1 MVGALLCGCSHED
14 ISRALARGSDVEL
27 DGSYR
32 GWQAAPAC
40 GLCLE
45 EVYF

>member
-1 MVGALLCGCSHED
+1 MVGALLCGSGPDD
-14 ISRALARGSDVEL
+14 IERALARGSAEL
-27 DGSYR
+27 DGGYR

>member
-1 MVGALLCGCSHED
+1 MVGAMMCGCGPED
-14 ISRALARGSDVEL
+14 ISRALARGSAEL
-27 DGSYR
+27 TGSYR

-45 EVYF
+45 EVFF